1 MNSEIEITVQNYIMS
16 VFTGKISVYGC
27 CFLDQLRKPEIIHAE
42 FPSKTTLEMN
52 SITLVQFTPLT
63 KLKRLLLTQDFY
75 FPLDWTLQ
83 KNWRIQ
89 ETV

>member
-1 MNSEIEITVQNYIMS
+1 M
-16 VFTGKISVYGC
+16 YGY
-27 CFLDQLRKPEIIHAE
+27 CFLEHLRKPEIIHAE

-75 FPLDWTLQ
+75 FRLDWMLQ
-83 KNWRIQ
+83 KNWWIK
-89 ETV
+89 ETI